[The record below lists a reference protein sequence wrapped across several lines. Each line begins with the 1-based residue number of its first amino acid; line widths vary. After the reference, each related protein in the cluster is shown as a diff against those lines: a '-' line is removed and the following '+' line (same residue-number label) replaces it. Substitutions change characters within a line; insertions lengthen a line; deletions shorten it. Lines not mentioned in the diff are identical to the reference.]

1 MSMNL
6 RTSALFGR
14 IGWKPE
20 NSFGDGVATI
30 GHGRFSWFMGIYLR
44 VMQGLGWIFMMD
56 IQRVVQAPAWCLFLL
71 FGKKH
76 RIHCTLKE
84 PKEIKV
90 WSWRFVSL
98 VSFPADYILSTQTWF
113 HFGESKVKGI
123 RHIIRKQTFME
134 GNFCPNVFTFSE
146 NKTTVK
152 QSLCFVFCITCE
164 LTIPW
169 KPRFWWIFLEY
180 SHGFSTSDS
189 GGGNDWEQWLG
200 TSQPIKNTGWKLK
213 PATKHISLKCKRGKP
228 EPFFLGSKPVWNQNT
243 PKYLGHKPRV
253 VR

>member
-1 MSMNL
+1 MQAKLDQQVKKVFVENSIDEGGLAMSMNL
-6 RTSALFGR
+6 RTSAFVGR

-20 NSFGDGVATI
+20 NPFGDGVATI

-98 VSFPADYILSTQTWF
+98 VSFPADYMHPNMVSFWRIQSQGYPSHHPKANFHGRKLLSKCVHLF
-113 HFGESKVKGI
+113 
-123 RHIIRKQTFME
+123 RK
-134 GNFCPNVFTFSE
+134 
-146 NKTTVK
+146 
-152 QSLCFVFCITCE
+152 
-164 LTIPW
+164 
-169 KPRFWWIFLEY
+169 
-180 SHGFSTSDS
+180 
-189 GGGNDWEQWLG
+189 
-200 TSQPIKNTGWKLK
+200 
-213 PATKHISLKCKRGKP
+213 
-228 EPFFLGSKPVWNQNT
+228 
-243 PKYLGHKPRV
+243 
-253 VR
+253 